1 MKIILTGSNGF
12 LGKAIFS
19 VLNHLEIID
28 LARTNASISC
38 DLSTQIPNIPAVN
51 IVIHCAGKAHSVP
64 KTPQQKQEFFDVNVT
79 GTQNLL
85 KGLEQ
90 APSLPKSF
98 VFISSVAVYG
108 LDKGNNIHESQPLY
122 ARDPYGLSKIQAEEV
137 VQEWCAKNNVVCTI
151 LRLPLL
157 VGQNPPGNLGA
168 MIKAIQN
175 GYYMNIAGGLARK
188 SMVMAEDVAKIILA
202 ASEIGGIYNLTDG
215 YHPNFSELSAHI
227 AQQLNKNK
235 PLNIPVWMA
244 NIMAKTG
251 DLFGEKFPFN
261 SYKLSKITTD
271 LTFDDSHATKMLGW
285 NPKLVLNSFKIK

>member
-19 VLNHLEIID
+19 VLNHLEIIH
-28 LARTNASISC
+28 LARTNASVSC

-51 IVIHCAGKAHSVP
+51 KVIHCAGKAHSVP
-64 KTPQQKQEFFDVNVT
+64 KTSPQKQEFFDVNVT

-108 LDKGNNIHESQPLY
+108 LDKGNNILESQSLN

-137 VQEWCAKNNVVCTI
+137 VQEWCAKNNVACTI

-168 MIKAIQN
+168 MIKAIQK
-175 GYYMNIAGGLARK
+175 GYYMNISGGLARK
-188 SMVMAEDVAKIILA
+188 SMVLAEDVAKIILV

-215 YHPNFSELSAHI
+215 YHPNFSELSAYI

-235 PLNIPVWMA
+235 PFNIPTWMA

-261 SYKLSKITTD
+261 SYKLAKVTTD
-271 LTFDDSHATKMLGW
+271 LTFDDSKAREILGW
-285 NPKLVLNSFKIK
+285 HPQPVLQSFKIK